1 MRELGN
7 QFGINIKHTVACSPQ
22 ANKLNDCNHATLD
35 IMMDKMLEYLPD
47 LDENKALQNFVSVQ
61 NCCRYLKGFT
71 PAQFAIGQNPQ
82 LPNTFNDG

>member
-47 LDENKALQNFVSVQ
+47 LDENKAL
-61 NCCRYLKGFT
+61 
-71 PAQFAIGQNPQ
+71 
-82 LPNTFNDG
+82 

>member
-1 MRELGN
+1 
-7 QFGINIKHTVACSPQ
+7 
-22 ANKLNDCNHATLD
+22 
-35 IMMDKMLEYLPD
+35 MDKMLEYLPD

-61 NCCRYLKGFT
+61 NCCHYLKGFT